1 MDIRQ
6 LRAFVMLAECSS
18 YREAAQR
25 LFITQPAL
33 TKKIQALENELR
45 VSLFVRGRHGA
56 QMTHTARFLL
66 DRTCQLICLA
76 HEYRE
81 YALSVARGTKGHL
94 AIGFGISGIKQV
106 PEWVAEFR
114 HHYPDIE
121 ISLEDMPSRQQKE
134 GLLSGQLQLAF
145 IRLPVD
151 PPLTGHS
158 LRTESLAL
166 AAKKTT
172 QIPGRLAEEGNN
184 LLATLPL
191 LLLTPERGTGLDR
204 QVSRFLQFHRVT
216 PNIVQ
221 RAGDIQTLMALVEA
235 DAGIA
240 IVPRSAEWFA
250 GDDVELIPLNGTY
263 SDWDVGL
270 AWNPSLEDPI
280 RDLFIQML
288 GKQEY
293 AMRD

>member
-6 LRAFVMLAECSS
+6 LRAFVMLAECGS

-33 TKKIQALENELR
+33 TKQIQALENELG
-45 VSLFVRGRHGA
+45 VTLFARGRNGA
-56 QMTHTARFLL
+56 KITHTARLLL
-66 DRTCQLICLA
+66 DRTRQLICQT

-81 YALSVARGTKGHL
+81 YALSVARGSKGHL
-94 AIGFGISGIKQV
+94 AIGFGISGIKQA
-106 PEWVAEFR
+106 PEWVTKFR
-114 HHYPDIE
+114 HHHPEIE

-134 GLLSGQLQLAF
+134 ELLNGRLQLAF

-158 LRTESLAL
+158 LKTESLAL
-166 AAKKTT
+166 AAKKTMLVSA
-172 QIPGRLAEEGNN
+172 RLAEEGNN

-191 LLLTPERGTGLDR
+191 LLLTPSRGTGLDR
-204 QVSRFLQFHRVT
+204 QISRFLQFHHVI

-221 RAGDIQTLMALVEA
+221 RAGDIQTLMALVA
-235 DAGIA
+235 ANAGVA

-250 GDDVELIPLNGTY
+250 GNDIELTPLNGPY

-270 AWNPSLEDPI
+270 AWNSSLEDPV
-280 RDLFIQML
+280 RELFIQMVRKL
-288 GKQEY
+288 L
-293 AMRD
+293 AS

>member
-33 TKKIQALENELR
+33 TKQIQTLENELG
-45 VSLFVRGRHGA
+45 VTLFVRGRHGA
-56 QMTHTARFLL
+56 QMTHTARLLL
-66 DRTCQLICLA
+66 DKTRQLICQA

-81 YALSVARGTKGHL
+81 FALSVARGTKGHL
-94 AIGFGISGIKQV
+94 AIGFGISGIKQA
-106 PEWVAEFR
+106 PEWVTEFR

-134 GLLSGQLQLAF
+134 GLLNGQLQLAF

-158 LRTESLAL
+158 LRAESLAL

-172 QIPGRLAEEGNN
+172 QVSARLAEEGNN

-235 DAGIA
+235 DAGVA
-240 IVPRSAEWFA
+240 IVPQSAVWFA
-250 GDDVELIPLNGTY
+250 GDDVELISLNGPY
-263 SDWDVGL
+263 SGWDVGL
-270 AWNPSLEDPI
+270 AWNPSLEDPV
-280 RDLFIQML
+280 RDLFIQMIR
-288 GKQEY
+288 KQE
-293 AMRD
+293 